1 MSSTN
6 DNFNADELNPPAWM
20 NEQFFKD
27 ILTQYSNDPDIKVL
41 DYNISP
47 ATAKGDHYA
56 SIMFRAN
63 VDYST
68 QEKTLSKSLIIKTMP
83 EEEGHKKDFLDDT
96 HVFPTE
102 IAMYT
107 EILPKFEEILSEAG
121 DETTFCARCIYH
133 SLEPHQVMVLE
144 DLVPHNYEVI
154 RNRPATIEEIKS
166 GMGQLAKWQA
176 VSFKLLKDQTGLL
189 DKMQYD
195 LTTMPNFL
203 DEDIMTT
210 GFPMFLEAL
219 KSVESLKKYVKYFE
233 PIKDIVIP
241 RWVKIIREYREN
253 RQEDAYYVLCHGD
266 FHLKNMMF
274 RGTDCMLIDFQLSYV
289 GSIINDVLYAVYMI
303 LSAEDRRDKL
313 DELIYHYFIT
323 FANTLEKIGYQGK
336 KPSLV
341 EFRKQIFDRKYSE
354 IFLISTFLPIFNHV
368 RNGEPLA
375 DLMENEELRRK
386 LYHTK
391 EYLDDLEHL
400 LSRML
405 HLGYFEQL
413 E

>member
-1 MSSTN
+1 SSTN

-27 ILTQYSNDPDIKVL
+27 ILTQYSNDPDVKVL
-41 DYNISP
+41 DYKISP

-107 EILPKFEEILSEAG
+107 EILPKFEEILSEA
-121 DETTFCARCIYH
+121 
-133 SLEPHQVMVLE
+133 
-144 DLVPHNYEVI
+144 
-154 RNRPATIEEIKS
+154 
-166 GMGQLAKWQA
+166 
-176 VSFKLLKDQTGLL
+176 
-189 DKMQYD
+189 
-195 LTTMPNFL
+195 
-203 DEDIMTT
+203 DI
-210 GFPMFLEAL
+210 
-219 KSVESLKKYVKYFE
+219 
-233 PIKDIVIP
+233 IIP

-274 RGTDCMLIDFQLSYV
+274 RGTDCMLLDFQLSYV
-289 GSIINDVLYAVYMI
+289 GSITNDVLYAVYMI
-303 LSAEDRRDKL
+303 LSAEDRRYKL

-323 FANTLEKIGYQGK
+323 FANTL
-336 KPSLV
+336 
-341 EFRKQIFDRKYSE
+341 
-354 IFLISTFLPIFNHV
+354 
-368 RNGEPLA
+368 
-375 DLMENEELRRK
+375 
-386 LYHTK
+386 
-391 EYLDDLEHL
+391 
-400 LSRML
+400 
-405 HLGYFEQL
+405 
-413 E
+413 